1 MTRIGNTSAFKPT
14 LMGYGNPHW
23 QSTPCQDEVDTC
35 EPEVVVEIGLSCLA
49 RRRLGYWEQPMARK
63 HVPGPST
70 LHKTITLTSI
80 HSQLPISPST
90 SSPSTTMRA
99 LDPQIYPHIFDMVI
113 EHADR
118 SALFALRRASRS
130 LRDRCDELLVRH
142 FALSPDFDERPRHPA
157 FMGLRL
163 YDALA
168 AVRSDSSS
176 AGGSKL
182 RSRGDTSDGRSPSS
196 SDGVRRQPPRAAK
209 RSAGTDDGAASNTSQ
224 SPPPSATTPTSHRGR
239 DPNRSLDPSPA
250 AKLEAGRAVR
260 AHSLLRHIRF
270 LDLGIER
277 DFTLAW
283 LKYGPGS
290 GLPALSID
298 SLRLVRFTSPES
310 PDMLAQVHLHQGL
323 PPPLGEPLP
332 PLVSFRRLAP
342 SAEGSMEHFRAEPV
356 PTTRL
361 TWTVMFD
368 PFDPDLHHTEKGGQA
383 WVQPFFYHDTTQEFV
398 FVFVPDTSRHLRLR
412 RGHRV
417 ARPRG
422 QGSVNIHDV
431 RNAMSVLGVL
441 EDIVFHMAPEL
452 ERKHTIVGVE
462 GMAPEMLGLSHGASD
477 EEKMGAVREGIRE
490 MLVRRRDNPRDRI
503 VHEDLWP
510 DELVERCVAA
520 VEILTLEEYRGK
532 VGEEQFALETRV

>member
-1 MTRIGNTSAFKPT
+1 
-14 LMGYGNPHW
+14 
-23 QSTPCQDEVDTC
+23 
-35 EPEVVVEIGLSCLA
+35 
-49 RRRLGYWEQPMARK
+49 
-63 HVPGPST
+63 
-70 LHKTITLTSI
+70 
-80 HSQLPISPST
+80 
-90 SSPSTTMRA
+90 MRA

-113 EHADR
+113 DHADR

-130 LRDRCDELLVRH
+130 LRDSCDELLVRH

-163 YDALA
+163 YDVLA
-168 AVRSDSSS
+168 AAQSDSSS
-176 AGGSKL
+176 DKGSTMRSKGGKP
-182 RSRGDTSDGRSPSS
+182 DGGPPSPGS
-196 SDGVRRQPPRAAK
+196 VRRQPPRAAK
-209 RSAGTDDGAASNTSQ
+209 RSAGALDGTASNASQ
-224 SPPPSATTPTSHRGR
+224 SPSPLPTSRESHRR
-239 DPNRSLDPSPA
+239 EVRTHSRRPSPA
-250 AKLEAGRAVR
+250 ADLEQGRASR
-260 AHSLLRHIRF
+260 AHSLLRHIGV
-270 LDLGIER
+270 LDFGIER

-290 GLPALSID
+290 GLPAMSID
-298 SLRLVRFTSPES
+298 NLRLVRFTSPES

-398 FVFVPDTSRHLRLR
+398 FVFAPDTSRHLRLR

-462 GMAPEMLGLSHGASD
+462 GMVPEMLGLEHGASD
-477 EEKMGAVREGIRE
+477 EERLRAVRDGIRE

-510 DELVERCVAA
+510 GELVERCVAA